1 MFKEQFEKIKKL
13 FKNENVPE
21 KKKIQNL
28 VFFLIL
34 LVITVIAINFIWND
48 NNKTP
53 PSTNIDNNAKL
64 ATTDDNISINTADSS
79 SSANSLQDNLEKILS
94 NIKGAGAVKV
104 LITYSESS
112 SVVPIYNE
120 STNTS
125 TTEEKDT
132 TGGTRT
138 IDQQGSSKD
147 VVFTQDNG
155 NQTPIIEKTIMPKIE
170 GAVVLAE
177 GANDVQIKS
186 NIIQAVQAVTG
197 LSMYKIQVFE
207 LNK

>member
-13 FKNENVPE
+13 FKNENISE

-34 LVITVIAINFIWND
+34 LVITIIAINFIWKD
-48 NNKTP
+48 NNKNP
-53 PSTNIDNNAKL
+53 PSTNMDNNVEL
-64 ATTDDNISINTADSS
+64 AAAYDNILTNTTDSNSS
-79 SSANSLQDNLEKILS
+79 SNSLQDNLEKILS
-94 NIKGAGAVKV
+94 SIKGAGAVKV
-104 LITYSESS
+104 LVTYSESS
-112 SVVPIYNE
+112 SVVPIYNA

-132 TGGTRT
+132 SGGTRT

-177 GANDVQIKS
+177 GANDTQIKS

-207 LNK
+207 LDK

>member
-1 MFKEQFEKIKKL
+1 MIKEQFEKVKKL
-13 FKNENVPE
+13 FKNENIPE

-34 LVITVIAINFIWND
+34 LIITVIAINFIWSD
-48 NNKTP
+48 NNK
-53 PSTNIDNNAKL
+53 N
-64 ATTDDNISINTADSS
+64 S
-79 SSANSLQDNLEKILS
+79 SSANTNNAELATTYDNAPTNTDNSNSSDNNLQNDLEKILS
-94 NIKGAGAVKV
+94 NIKGAGSVKV

-132 TGGTRT
+132 SGGTRT
-138 IDQQGSSKD
+138 IDQQGGSKD

-170 GAVVLAE
+170 GAIILAE
-177 GANDVQIKS
+177 GANDAQIKS